1 MSDILSELFS
11 LKGKTA
17 LVTGGGGAIGRVLAH
32 GLASAGARVA
42 MPLRP
47 RKDTWHRRYNLPNLS
62 GCSLP
67 L

>member
-1 MSDILSELFS
+1 MSDILNELFS

-42 MPLRP
+42 IHDIDPVRLEQAKALIAGVTRG
-47 RKDTWHRRYNLPNLS
+47 W
-62 GCSLP
+62 
-67 L
+67 